1 MVCYLNDMKPV
12 KGKEEGER
20 KRRRRKEKKK
30 EKGKEEGER
39 KRRRRKEKKKEKGKE
54 EGERKRRRRKENETF
69 SLSVPSNVPTT
80 RLHTAIT
87 ISLYTAE
94 INVLF
99 NHPVTE
105 HRITSSATISLI
117 MTFRLK
123 CAF

>member
-1 MVCYLNDMKPV
+1 MGLSRTAACGLLF
-12 KGKEEGER
+12 ER
-20 KRRRRKEKKK
+20 QEAR
-30 EKGKEEGER
+30 
-39 KRRRRKEKKKEKGKE
+39 
-54 EGERKRRRRKENETF
+54 ERKRRRRKENWTV
-69 SLSVPSNVPTT
+69 SLSVPSNVRTI

-87 ISLYTAE
+87 MSLYTAE

-105 HRITSSATISLI
+105 HNISSSATISLI